1 MSQLDSSESQGGI
14 CERVSCFKMT
24 TTIWFRENGTR
35 YFAKLACQNGR
46 VRVLEAKTE
55 EGEQV
60 DPEFICKPATKAYKR
75 INSYGDL
82 PNEDPIEEEN

>member
-1 MSQLDSSESQGGI
+1 MSQLDSPESKGGI
-14 CERVSCFKMT
+14 CERISCFKMT

-46 VRVLEAKTE
+46 VKVLEAKTE

-82 PNEDPIEEEN
+82 PNEEPIEEEN